1 MMKNII
7 DLFPH
12 LTEGSFSITSPE
24 DVRYN
29 CIAWAAGDDGTWW
42 WPDNFFIGYWPSD
55 VPRKETLESFIRLFE
70 SSGYSPCN
78 SAGLEDGF
86 EKIALFVDPQGMPTH
101 AARQLSSGKWTS
113 KLGKL
118 EDIEHN
124 TLEGLSGSSYGSVS
138 VIMKR
143 PSREK

>member
-1 MMKNII
+1 MINDII

-12 LTEGSFSITSPE
+12 LTEGSFSVTSPK

-29 CIAWAAGDDGTWW
+29 CIAWAAGDDGACW
-42 WPDNFFIGYWPSD
+42 WPDNFSIGYWPSD
-55 VPRKETLESFIRLFE
+55 VPREETLESFIRLFE
-70 SSGYSPCN
+70 SSDYIPCN
-78 SAGLEDGF
+78 NSGLEDGF
-86 EKIALFVDPQGMPTH
+86 EKIALFVDLQGRPTH
-101 AARQLSSGKWTS
+101 AAKQLSSGKWTS
-113 KLGKL
+113 KLGEL

-138 VIMKR
+138 IIMKR